1 MKKFILTLSVLLFA
15 NQVFATEV
23 TDYLVEKYSKEC
35 GSKVRIQSLKE
46 HTDSYSQ
53 KIGDYCV
60 SSIVYGYGSMK
71 MPKCRKTRITY
82 VCILDNENQ
91 PIWGYV
97 IPR

>member
-1 MKKFILTLSVLLFA
+1 MKKLILFLSVLFLSSP
-15 NQVFATEV
+15 VFATEV
-23 TDYLVEKYSKEC
+23 TDYLVEKYSKES
-35 GSKVRIQSLKE
+35 GSKVNIQSLKE

-71 MPKCRKTRITY
+71 MPKCRRTRITY

-97 IPR
+97 IQR

>member
-1 MKKFILTLSVLLFA
+1 MKKIILTLSVLLFA

-35 GSKVRIQSLKE
+35 GSKVHIQSLKE
-46 HTDSYSQ
+46 HTDTYSQ

-71 MPKCRKTRITY
+71 MPKCRRTRITY

>member
-1 MKKFILTLSVLLFA
+1 MKKLILFLSVLFLSSP
-15 NQVFATEV
+15 VFATEV
-23 TDYLVEKYSKEC
+23 TDYLVEKYSKES
-35 GSKVRIQSLKE
+35 GSKVNIQSLKE
-46 HTDSYSQ
+46 HTDAYSQ
-53 KIGDYCV
+53 KIGDYCI

-71 MPKCRKTRITY
+71 MPKCRRTRITY

>member
-1 MKKFILTLSVLLFA
+1 MKKLILFLSVLFLSSP
-15 NQVFATEV
+15 VFATEV
-23 TDYLVEKYSKEC
+23 TDYLVEKYSKES
-35 GSKVRIQSLKE
+35 GSKVNIQSLKE
-46 HTDSYSQ
+46 HTDPYSQ

>member
-1 MKKFILTLSVLLFA
+1 MKKFILTLSVLLFT
-15 NQVFATEV
+15 NQIFATEV

-53 KIGDYCV
+53 KIGDYFV

-71 MPKCRKTRITY
+71 MPKCRRTRITY

>member
-1 MKKFILTLSVLLFA
+1 MKKFILALSVLLFA

-60 SSIVYGYGSMK
+60 STIVYGYGSMK
-71 MPKCRKTRITY
+71 MPKCRRTRITY

>member
-46 HTDSYSQ
+46 HIDSYSQ
-53 KIGDYCV
+53 KIGDYFV

-71 MPKCRKTRITY
+71 MPKCRRTRITY